1 MLILTKA
8 ILELQQQRW
17 AALDLPRLRDISSA
31 QQQKAC
37 TLQEHAP
44 SNAHRGTAADVSALQ
59 HITAAKS
66 DQCSQI
72 LLHTSFAVTPLLGP
86 AKITTSSPWSSPPRQ
101 QDIITPSATAIDQD
115 HTAQEHPLCGAIS
128 QLTVSMQVEVS
139 VRRLP
144 GPNQQLLQHLLSQQY
159 ATSMM
164 ITVAWHEH
172 VKMLI
177 GTAEEPATLTEQLRQ
192 PRDHSGI
199 GRPAVHRM
207 LGTSLLLQLQKG
219 AARLCFK
226 RRLI

>member
-1 MLILTKA
+1 MEQVQNTGVFTIIWWVGTCKLQHMLILTKA
-8 ILELQQQRW
+8 ILELQQ
-17 AALDLPRLRDISSA
+17 
-31 QQQKAC
+31 
-37 TLQEHAP
+37 QEHAP

-159 ATSMM
+159 ATSQQGSNP
-164 ITVAWHEH
+164 T
-172 VKMLI
+172 
-177 GTAEEPATLTEQLRQ
+177 
-192 PRDHSGI
+192 
-199 GRPAVHRM
+199 
-207 LGTSLLLQLQKG
+207 
-219 AARLCFK
+219 
-226 RRLI
+226 